1 VITWSGACGCGMVR
15 RRGQLGKFS
24 MYSTKSSQP
33 AEKRHSGSHF
43 STHPASSPGPRH
55 VTRSPDYPHELPSPS
70 KRPRLASTPS
80 STSLPSTPTRDRDT
94 VDFYQARFE
103 SAMRLRGAWAQLA
116 QRYARPLE
124 EDDIIDLRDARIL
137 KDRGVV
143 RGLHA
148 QVSFGGI
155 SILDEPIND
164 ASSEAGGAHSE
175 DEDDFDEIDSIS
187 REARVP
193 NRLEAQ
199 LRRVKPLRDV
209 DSEEDDDLKDFLE
222 AERRTRE
229 EFGPVDEEVDE
240 GFSEDLAQLQDG
252 VEDESGDLADEVI
265 EILGSS
271 DEESEHQ
278 DFSRTFTTRTRKGS
292 ESEDEDELARWVHD
306 ESTAI
311 YEVARTPTVPDDEV
325 IEIFDTPP
333 SSPPPSLPPSSPS
346 PMSDPPP
353 RRSFTRASSP

>member
-1 VITWSGACGCGMVR
+1 
-15 RRGQLGKFS
+15 
-24 MYSTKSSQP
+24 
-33 AEKRHSGSHF
+33 
-43 STHPASSPGPRH
+43 
-55 VTRSPDYPHELPSPS
+55 
-70 KRPRLASTPS
+70 
-80 STSLPSTPTRDRDT
+80 
-94 VDFYQARFE
+94 
-103 SAMRLRGAWAQLA
+103 MRLRDAWAQLA

-124 EDDIIDLRDARIL
+124 EDDIIDLREARIL

-143 RGLHA
+143 RGLHS

-155 SILDEPIND
+155 SILDEPGND

-175 DEDDFDEIDSIS
+175 DEDDFDEIDALSCG
-187 REARVP
+187 ARVP

-199 LRRVKPLRDV
+199 LRRVKPLHDL
-209 DSEEDDDLKDFLE
+209 DSEDEDDLIDFLE

-229 EFGPVDEEVDE
+229 EFGPVDEDVDE
-240 GFSEDLAQLQDG
+240 DCSEDLAQLQDD
-252 VEDESGDLADEVI
+252 VEGGISDLAHEVI

-278 DFSRTFTTRTRKGS
+278 DFSRTFTTRIREDS
-292 ESEDEDELARWVHD
+292 DSEDEDELGRWVHD

-311 YEVARTPTVPDDEV
+311 YEVTRAPTDADDDDEV

-333 SSPPPSLPPSSPS
+333 SSPPPSSPPSSPS

-353 RRSFTRASSP
+353 RRLFTRASSP